1 MGQFLLLLVVAAIAV
16 GLVFGVVVLATGKD
30 EGLRPVSPDGIS
42 IGLPPDRPLS
52 EDDVVAARFDTG
64 LRGYR
69 TGQVDD
75 ALARLAYDV
84 GFKDELIKVL
94 VSEVQ
99 ALRDGRVDDADRLRL
114 ARAKAIG
121 ESTVDTFGSAV
132 AESAEDAAQVRGGE
146 GPPPY
151 TKSAAGTPGDH
162 GIDGTGSAEAA
173 GLPAEAP
180 SDVDR
185 KGDPA

>member
-1 MGQFLLLLVVAAIAV
+1 MGQFLILLVVAAIAV

-30 EGLRPVSPDGIS
+30 DGLRPVTADGVS

-52 EDDVVAARFDTG
+52 EDDVLTARFDTG

-99 ALRDGRVDDADRLRL
+99 ALRDGRTDDAERLRL

-121 ESTVDTFGSAV
+121 ETTVDTRRPSVDDDDAEPPAV
-132 AESAEDAAQVRGGE
+132 TDPDDEALTDV
-146 GPPPY
+146 
-151 TKSAAGTPGDH
+151 
-162 GIDGTGSAEAA
+162 AEAA
-173 GLPAEAP
+173 GKALDESADEPVDETSPAQEE
-180 SDVDR
+180 
-185 KGDPA
+185 KTK

>member
-1 MGQFLLLLVVAAIAV
+1 MGQFLILLVVAAIAV

-30 EGLRPVSPDGIS
+30 DGLRPVSADGVS

-52 EDDVVAARFDTG
+52 EDDVLTARFDTG

-99 ALRDGRVDDADRLRL
+99 ALRDGRSDDAERLRL

-121 ESTVDTFGSAV
+121 ETTVDTRRPPVDGADAEPSAV
-132 AESAEDAAQVRGGE
+132 TDDAGAPAASPVRAPADTAGE
-146 GPPPY
+146 PS
-151 TKSAAGTPGDH
+151 T
-162 GIDGTGSAEAA
+162 
-173 GLPAEAP
+173 PAETQEEKTP
-180 SDVDR
+180 
-185 KGDPA
+185 

>member
-1 MGQFLLLLVVAAIAV
+1 MGQFLILLVVAAIAV

-30 EGLRPVSPDGIS
+30 DGLRPVSADGVS

-52 EDDVVAARFDTG
+52 EDDVLTARFDTG

-99 ALRDGRVDDADRLRL
+99 ALRDGRTDDAERLRL

-121 ESTVDTFGSAV
+121 ETTVDTRRPSIDDDD
-132 AESAEDAAQVRGGE
+132 AEPPADADALPDV
-146 GPPPY
+146 
-151 TKSAAGTPGDH
+151 
-162 GIDGTGSAEAA
+162 AEAA
-173 GLPAEAP
+173 RKALEEPVEKPADEA
-180 SDVDR
+180 VDEATAQE
-185 KGDPA
+185 KTT

>member
-1 MGQFLLLLVVAAIAV
+1 MGQFLILLVVAAIAV

-30 EGLRPVSPDGIS
+30 DGLRPVTADGVS

-52 EDDVVAARFDTG
+52 EDDVLTARFDTG

-99 ALRDGRVDDADRLRL
+99 ALRDGRTDDAERLRL

-121 ESTVDTFGSAV
+121 ETTVDTRRPSVDDDDAEPPAV
-132 AESAEDAAQVRGGE
+132 ADDDPEAVSEPLTDV
-146 GPPPY
+146 
-151 TKSAAGTPGDH
+151 
-162 GIDGTGSAEAA
+162 AEAA
-173 GLPAEAP
+173 GKALGESADEASPAPEGKTA
-180 SDVDR
+180 
-185 KGDPA
+185 

>member
-1 MGQFLLLLVVAAIAV
+1 MGQFLILLVVAAIAV

-30 EGLRPVSPDGIS
+30 DGLRPVSADGVS

-52 EDDVVAARFDTG
+52 EDDVLTARFDTG

-99 ALRDGRVDDADRLRL
+99 ALRDGRTDDAERLRL

-121 ESTVDTFGSAV
+121 ETTVDTRGPSV
-132 AESAEDAAQVRGGE
+132 DGDDA
-146 GPPPY
+146 PPPAVSEPADDDPE
-151 TKSAAGTPGDH
+151 T
-162 GIDGTGSAEAA
+162 DGEAPPEAA
-173 GLPAEAP
+173 AEP
-180 SDVDR
+180 SAQEE
-185 KGDPA
+185 KTP